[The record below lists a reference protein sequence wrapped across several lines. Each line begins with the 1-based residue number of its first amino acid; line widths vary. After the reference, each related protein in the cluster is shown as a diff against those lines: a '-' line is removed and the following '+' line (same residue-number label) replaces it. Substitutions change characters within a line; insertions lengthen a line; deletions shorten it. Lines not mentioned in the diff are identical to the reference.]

1 MARAKRHYI
10 PGYVWHITHR
20 CHKREFL
27 LKFPR
32 DRRRW
37 IEWLYRA
44 KKRYH
49 GLSVLNY
56 MVTSNHVHLLALDNG
71 GRNVIPDSI
80 KLVAG
85 RTGQEYNVR
94 KNRKG
99 AFWEDRYH
107 ATAVESDRYLRQC
120 ITYIDM
126 NMVRAGVVEHPA
138 QWEFCGYN
146 EIQKPIKR
154 KGIIDFDQLIDLLGF
169 KNYDDLKDAHYKWV
183 DSAIRTD
190 NNNKEDKWTQSIAVG
205 SKTFIEKM
213 KEALGFRAKGRKI
226 ISAED
231 TFELREVIKPYGE
244 FKNLDC
250 GNTFLWNHQ
259 APSLIGQFW
268 HEN

>member
-20 CHKREFL
+20 CHKRELL

-44 KKRYH
+44 KKRYR

-56 MVTSNHVHLLALDNG
+56 MVTSNHIHLLALNNG
-71 GRNVIPDSI
+71 GENVIPDSI
-80 KLVAG
+80 RLAAG

-107 ATAVESDRYLRQC
+107 ATAVEKNRHLRQC

-126 NMVRAGVVEHPA
+126 NMVRAGAVEHPN

-146 EIQKPIKR
+146 EIQNPKKR
-154 KGIIDFDQLIDLLGF
+154 KGIIDFDRLMGLLGF
-169 KNYDDLKDAHYKWV
+169 ESYDDLKDAHYKWV
-183 DSAIRTD
+183 EAEIESS
-190 NNNKEDKWTQSIAVG
+190 NCHKEDKWTRTIAVG
-205 SKTFIEKM
+205 SRSFVKKM
-213 KEALGFRAKGRKI
+213 KEDLGFKAKGRKI
-226 ISAED
+226 ISTDD
-231 TFELREVIKPYGE
+231 TFELREAITPYGKVTE
-244 FKNLDC
+244 PDS
-250 GNTFLWNHQ
+250 GNTFLWNMEQ
-259 APSLIGQFW
+259 
-268 HEN
+268 

>member
-1 MARAKRHYI
+1 MA
-10 PGYVWHITHR
+10 ITHR

-37 IEWLYRA
+37 IEWLYQA
-44 KKRYH
+44 KKRYG

-56 MVTSNHVHLLALDNG
+56 MVTSNHVHLLAFYNG

-94 KNRKG
+94 KKRKG

-107 ATAVESDRYLRQC
+107 ATAVESNRYLRQC

-146 EIQKPIKR
+146 EIQSPRKR
-154 KGIIDFDQLIDLLGF
+154 KGIIDFDRLVGLLGF
-169 KNYDDLKDAHYKWV
+169 ENYDDLKDAHYKWV
-183 DSAIRTD
+183 NNAMQTD
-190 NNNKEDKWTQSIAVG
+190 NRGKENKWTQSIAVG

-226 ISAED
+226 ICADD
-231 TFELREVIKPYGE
+231 TFELREVLTSYGKA
-244 FKNLDC
+244 KNQDS
-250 GNTFLWNHQ
+250 GNTFLWDQ
-259 APSLIGQFW
+259 QPPSLISQFL

>member
-37 IEWLYRA
+37 IEWLYQA
-44 KKRYH
+44 KKRYR

-56 MVTSNHVHLLALDNG
+56 MVTSNHVHLLAFDNG

-107 ATAVESDRYLRQC
+107 ATAVESNRYLRQC

-126 NMVRAGVVEHPA
+126 NMVRAGVVEHPT
-138 QWEFCGYN
+138 QWEFCG
-146 EIQKPIKR
+146 
-154 KGIIDFDQLIDLLGF
+154 
-169 KNYDDLKDAHYKWV
+169 
-183 DSAIRTD
+183 
-190 NNNKEDKWTQSIAVG
+190 
-205 SKTFIEKM
+205 
-213 KEALGFRAKGRKI
+213 
-226 ISAED
+226 
-231 TFELREVIKPYGE
+231 
-244 FKNLDC
+244 
-250 GNTFLWNHQ
+250 
-259 APSLIGQFW
+259 
-268 HEN
+268 